1 MHRRRRFIGTVA
13 VVALFALVASACAKK
28 STTTSVGGTGTGPS
42 GATGSP
48 TGATGTPIPQFTTIK
63 SGELSVGS
71 CLDYKPFE
79 FTDPNTGDITGFD
92 IDMIDAIANRLNLK
106 VTWVKSNFNTIFTA
120 LAANKFDAVA
130 AASTITAARQQVIN
144 FTIPY
149 FPGGQSLTVNTTKT
163 PDITSTNDLKKGD
176 VVGVQRGTTG
186 ADYAQKNLAPKGVQ
200 IKTYV
205 NAPDAFTDL
214 EAGSIVGVLNDEG
227 SSLFEAASRPGL
239 KVVEPI
245 DTGEFYGFAVSKDNA
260 GLLAAMNVAL
270 QGIYSDGTYAS
281 IFSKWFPGQPVPDPT
296 TFGS

>member
-1 MHRRRRFIGTVA
+1 MRRHGRFIGAVA
-13 VVALFALVASACAKK
+13 VVALFALIAPACAKK
-28 STTTSVGGTGTGPS
+28 TTTSVGAPTGTSGPT
-42 GATGSP
+42 ATS
-48 TGATGTPIPQFTTIK
+48 TSAAASPIPQFTTIK

-92 IDMIDAIANRLNLK
+92 IDMIDAVANRLNLK

-130 AASTITAARQQVIN
+130 AASTITSQRLQVVN
-144 FTIPY
+144 FSSPY
-149 FPGGQSLTVNTTKT
+149 FPGGQGFTVNTTKT
-163 PDITSTNDLKKGD
+163 PDIKSVDDLKSGD

-186 ADYAQKNLAPKGVQ
+186 ADYAQKTLVPKGIQ
-200 IKTYV
+200 LKTYV

-214 EAGSIVGVLNDEG
+214 EAGSIVGVMNDYG

-239 KVVEPI
+239 NVLQFI

-260 GLLAAMNVAL
+260 GLLAAMNQEL
-270 QGIYSDGTYAS
+270 QAIFTDGTYAS